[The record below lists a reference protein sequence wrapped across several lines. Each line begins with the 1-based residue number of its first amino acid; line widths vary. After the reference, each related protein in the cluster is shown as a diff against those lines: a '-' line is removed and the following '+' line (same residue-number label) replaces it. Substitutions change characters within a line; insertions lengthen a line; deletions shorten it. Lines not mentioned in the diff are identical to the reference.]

1 MRNAQTK
8 LSNQQALFG
17 AAMRIFR
24 WLVILVVS
32 AAVTDAVA
40 QDYPIKPVRVIVG
53 PGPDIVARIFGQRF
67 TESWGHQTIIE
78 TRPGGGGTVA
88 AETVARASADGYTLL
103 LASAAYTI
111 NAVLQPGSFDLVRDF
126 SAVAF
131 AASSPFL
138 LLVHPSVPARS
149 IQELIALAK
158 SKPAQLNYASSGNGT
173 PPHLAGEMFKSMARV
188 SIVHIPYK
196 NAAPA
201 MVDMI
206 SGQVQMMF
214 AILPLGLPHA
224 QSGKVRA
231 LGVTALKR
239 SALVPEVPTVAE
251 SGLKDYEV
259 IGWNGF
265 LAPAATP
272 KAVVAKVNAEVTRAL
287 KQSEVPQRLAAVGY
301 EPATENTPEQFSSYI
316 KSEIAKWA
324 KVVKDSGAK
333 AD

>member
-1 MRNAQTK
+1 MPQLASLVLLM
-8 LSNQQALFG
+8 LS
-17 AAMRIFR
+17 
-24 WLVILVVS
+24 
-32 AAVTDAVA
+32 AVA
-40 QDYPIKPVRVIVG
+40 TVAHAQEYPTRPLRVIVG

-67 TESWGHQTIIE
+67 TESWGHQTLVE

-88 AETVARASADGYTLL
+88 AETVAKALPDGYTLL

-111 NAVLQPGSFDLVRDF
+111 NAVLQPGPVDLVRDF
-126 SAVAF
+126 SPVAF

-149 IQELIALAK
+149 TQELVALAK
-158 SKPAQLNYASSGNGT
+158 AKPAQLNYASSGNGT
-173 PPHLAGEMFKSMARV
+173 PPHLAGELFKSMAHV
-188 SIVHIPYK
+188 NIVHIPYK

-201 MVDMI
+201 IVDTI
-206 SGQVQMMF
+206 SGQVHMMF

-239 SALVPEVPTVAE
+239 SALVPELPTLAE
-251 SGLKDYEV
+251 AGLNGYEV

-272 KAVVAKVNAEVTRAL
+272 KAVVSKINAEVDRAL
-287 KQSEVPQRLAAVGY
+287 KQSDVPQRLAAVGY
-301 EPATENTPEQFSSYI
+301 EPAGENTPEQFAAYI
-316 KSEIAKWA
+316 KAEIQKWA
-324 KVVKDSGAK
+324 KVVKESGAK

>member
-1 MRNAQTK
+1 MPLLASLVLLM
-8 LSNQQALFG
+8 LS
-17 AAMRIFR
+17 
-24 WLVILVVS
+24 
-32 AAVTDAVA
+32 AVA
-40 QDYPIKPVRVIVG
+40 TVAHSQEYPTRPLRVIVG

-67 TESWGHQTIIE
+67 TESWGHQTLVE

-88 AETVARASADGYTLL
+88 AETVAKALPDGYTLL

-111 NAVLQPGSFDLVRDF
+111 NAVLQPGPVDLVRDF
-126 SAVAF
+126 AAIAF

-149 IQELIALAK
+149 TQELVALAK
-158 SKPAQLNYASSGNGT
+158 AKPAQLNYASSGNGT
-173 PPHLAGEMFKSMARV
+173 PPHLAGELFKSMAHV
-188 SIVHIPYK
+188 NIMHIPYK

-201 MVDMI
+201 IVDTI
-206 SGQVQMMF
+206 SGQVHMMF

-239 SALVPEVPTVAE
+239 SALVAELPTLAE
-251 SGLKDYEV
+251 AGLTGYEV

-272 KAVVAKVNAEVTRAL
+272 KAVVSKINAEVARSL
-287 KQSEVPQRLAAVGY
+287 KQSDVPQRLAAVGY
-301 EPATENTPEQFSSYI
+301 EPASENTPEQFAAYI
-316 KSEIAKWA
+316 KAEIQKWA
-324 KVVKDSGAK
+324 KVVKESGAK

>member
-1 MRNAQTK
+1 MFCVMATVAAAQEFPT
-8 LSNQQALFG
+8 
-17 AAMRIFR
+17 
-24 WLVILVVS
+24 
-32 AAVTDAVA
+32 
-40 QDYPIKPVRVIVG
+40 KPVRVIVG

-88 AETVARASADGYTLL
+88 AETVAKAQPDGYTLL

-111 NAVLQPGSFDLVRDF
+111 NAVLQPGSVDLVRDF
-126 SAVAF
+126 SPVAF

-149 IQELIALAK
+149 VQDLVALAK
-158 SKPAQLNYASSGNGT
+158 SRPAQLNYASSGNGT
-173 PPHLAGEMFKSMARV
+173 PPHLAGELFKSMTHV
-188 SIVHIPYK
+188 NIIHIPYK

-201 MVDMI
+201 MVDTI
-206 SGQVQMMF
+206 SGQVHMMF
-214 AILPLGLPHA
+214 AILPLGLPHV
-224 QSGKVRA
+224 QSARVRA

-239 SALVPEVPTVAE
+239 SVLVADLPTLAE
-251 SGLKDYEV
+251 SGLKGYEV

-272 KAVVAKVNAEVTRAL
+272 KGVVSKVNAEVAGAL
-287 KQSEVPQRLAAVGY
+287 KRSEVPQRLAAVGY
-301 EPATENTPEQFSSYI
+301 EPASENTPEQFGAYI
-316 KSEIAKWA
+316 RAEIAKWA
-324 KVVKDSGAK
+324 KVVKESGAK

>member
-1 MRNAQTK
+1 MPLLASLVLLM
-8 LSNQQALFG
+8 LSA
-17 AAMRIFR
+17 I
-24 WLVILVVS
+24 
-32 AAVTDAVA
+32 AAVAHA
-40 QDYPIKPVRVIVG
+40 QEYPTRPLRVIVG

-67 TESWGHQTIIE
+67 TESWGQQTLVE

-88 AETVARASADGYTLL
+88 AETVAKALPDGYTLL

-111 NAVLQPGSFDLVRDF
+111 NAVLQPGPIDLVRDF
-126 SAVAF
+126 SPVAF

-149 IQELIALAK
+149 TQELVALAK
-158 SKPAQLNYASSGNGT
+158 AKPAQLNYASSGNGT
-173 PPHLAGEMFKSMARV
+173 PPHLAGELFKSMAHV
-188 SIVHIPYK
+188 NIIHIPYK

-201 MVDMI
+201 IVDTI
-206 SGQVQMMF
+206 SGQVHMMF

-231 LGVTALKR
+231 LGVTALRR
-239 SALVPEVPTVAE
+239 SVLVPQLPTLAE
-251 SGLKDYEV
+251 AGLNGYEV

-272 KAVVAKVNAEVTRAL
+272 KAVVSKINAEVARSL

-301 EPATENTPEQFSSYI
+301 EPASENTPEQFAAYI
-316 KSEIAKWA
+316 KAEIQKWA
-324 KVVKDSGAK
+324 KVVKESGAK

>member
-1 MRNAQTK
+1 MPLLASLVLLM
-8 LSNQQALFG
+8 LSA
-17 AAMRIFR
+17 I
-24 WLVILVVS
+24 
-32 AAVTDAVA
+32 AAVAHA
-40 QDYPIKPVRVIVG
+40 QEYPTRPLRVIVG

-67 TESWGHQTIIE
+67 TESWGQQTLVE

-88 AETVARASADGYTLL
+88 AETVAKALPDGYTLL

-111 NAVLQPGSFDLVRDF
+111 NAVLQPGPIDLIRDF
-126 SAVAF
+126 SPVAF

-149 IQELIALAK
+149 TQELVALAK
-158 SKPAQLNYASSGNGT
+158 AKPAQLNYASSGNGT
-173 PPHLAGEMFKSMARV
+173 PPHLAGELFKSMAHV
-188 SIVHIPYK
+188 NIIHIPYK

-201 MVDMI
+201 IVDTI
-206 SGQVQMMF
+206 SGQVHMMF

-231 LGVTALKR
+231 LGVTALRR
-239 SALVPEVPTVAE
+239 SVLVPELPTLAE
-251 SGLKDYEV
+251 TGLNGYEV

-272 KAVVAKVNAEVTRAL
+272 KAVVSKINAEVARSL

-301 EPATENTPEQFSSYI
+301 EPASENTPEQFAAYI
-316 KSEIAKWA
+316 KAEIQKWA
-324 KVVKDSGAK
+324 KVVKESGAK

>member
-1 MRNAQTK
+1 MPLLASLVLLM
-8 LSNQQALFG
+8 LS
-17 AAMRIFR
+17 
-24 WLVILVVS
+24 
-32 AAVTDAVA
+32 AVA
-40 QDYPIKPVRVIVG
+40 NVANSQEYPTRPLRVIVG

-67 TESWGHQTIIE
+67 TESWGHQTLVE

-88 AETVARASADGYTLL
+88 AETVAKALPDGYTLL

-111 NAVLQPGSFDLVRDF
+111 NAVLQPGPVDLIRDF
-126 SAVAF
+126 SPVAF

-149 IQELIALAK
+149 TQELVALAK
-158 SKPAQLNYASSGNGT
+158 AKPAQLNYASSGNGT
-173 PPHLAGEMFKSMARV
+173 PPHLAGELFKSLAHV
-188 SIVHIPYK
+188 NIIHIPYK

-201 MVDMI
+201 IVDTI
-206 SGQVQMMF
+206 SGQVHMMF

-239 SALVPEVPTVAE
+239 SALVPELPTLAE
-251 SGLKDYEV
+251 AGLNGYEV

-272 KAVVAKVNAEVTRAL
+272 KAVVSKINSEVTRSL
-287 KQSEVPQRLAAVGY
+287 KQSDVPQRLAAVGY
-301 EPATENTPEQFSSYI
+301 EPASENTPEQFAAYI
-316 KSEIAKWA
+316 KAEIQKWA
-324 KVVKDSGAK
+324 KVVKESGAK

>member
-1 MRNAQTK
+1 MALLASLVLLM
-8 LSNQQALFG
+8 LSA
-17 AAMRIFR
+17 I
-24 WLVILVVS
+24 
-32 AAVTDAVA
+32 AAVAHA
-40 QDYPIKPVRVIVG
+40 QEYPTRPLRVIVG

-67 TESWGHQTIIE
+67 TESWGQQTLVE

-88 AETVARASADGYTLL
+88 AETVAKALPDGYTLL

-111 NAVLQPGSFDLVRDF
+111 NAVLQPGPIDLIRDF
-126 SAVAF
+126 SPVAF

-149 IQELIALAK
+149 TQELVALAK
-158 SKPAQLNYASSGNGT
+158 AKPAQLNYASSGNGT
-173 PPHLAGEMFKSMARV
+173 PPHLAGELFKSMAHV
-188 SIVHIPYK
+188 NIIHIPYK

-201 MVDMI
+201 IVDTI
-206 SGQVQMMF
+206 SGQVHMMF

-231 LGVTALKR
+231 LGVTALRR
-239 SALVPEVPTVAE
+239 SVLVPELPTLAE
-251 SGLKDYEV
+251 TGLNGYEV

-272 KAVVAKVNAEVTRAL
+272 KAVVSKINAEVARSL

-301 EPATENTPEQFSSYI
+301 EPASENTPEQFAAYI
-316 KSEIAKWA
+316 KAEIQKWA
-324 KVVKDSGAK
+324 KVVKESGAK

>member
-1 MRNAQTK
+1 MPLLASLVLLM
-8 LSNQQALFG
+8 LS
-17 AAMRIFR
+17 
-24 WLVILVVS
+24 
-32 AAVTDAVA
+32 AVA
-40 QDYPIKPVRVIVG
+40 NVANSQEYPTRPLRVIVG

-67 TESWGHQTIIE
+67 TESWGHQTLVE

-88 AETVARASADGYTLL
+88 AETVAKALPDGYTLL

-111 NAVLQPGSFDLVRDF
+111 NAVLQPGPVDLMRDF
-126 SAVAF
+126 SPVAF

-149 IQELIALAK
+149 TQELVALAK
-158 SKPAQLNYASSGNGT
+158 AKPAQLNYASSGNGT
-173 PPHLAGEMFKSMARV
+173 PPHLAGELFKSLAHV
-188 SIVHIPYK
+188 NIIHIPYK

-201 MVDMI
+201 IVDTI
-206 SGQVQMMF
+206 SGQVHMMF

-239 SALVPEVPTVAE
+239 SALVPELPTLAE
-251 SGLKDYEV
+251 AGLNGYEV

-272 KAVVAKVNAEVTRAL
+272 KAVVSKINSEVTRSL
-287 KQSEVPQRLAAVGY
+287 KQSDVPQRLAAVGY
-301 EPATENTPEQFSSYI
+301 EPASENTPEQFAAYI
-316 KSEIAKWA
+316 KAEIQKWA
-324 KVVKDSGAK
+324 KVVKESGAK

>member
-1 MRNAQTK
+1 MPLLASLVLLM
-8 LSNQQALFG
+8 LSA
-17 AAMRIFR
+17 I
-24 WLVILVVS
+24 
-32 AAVTDAVA
+32 AAVAHA
-40 QDYPIKPVRVIVG
+40 QEYPTRPLRVIVG

-67 TESWGHQTIIE
+67 TESWGQQTLVE

-88 AETVARASADGYTLL
+88 AETVAKALPDGYTLL

-111 NAVLQPGSFDLVRDF
+111 NAVLQPGPIDLVRDF
-126 SAVAF
+126 SPVAF

-149 IQELIALAK
+149 TQELVALAK
-158 SKPAQLNYASSGNGT
+158 AKPAQLNYASSGNGT
-173 PPHLAGEMFKSMARV
+173 PPHLAGELFKSMAHV
-188 SIVHIPYK
+188 NIIHIPYK

-201 MVDMI
+201 IVDTI
-206 SGQVQMMF
+206 SGQVHMMF

-231 LGVTALKR
+231 LGVTALRR
-239 SALVPEVPTVAE
+239 SVIVPELPTLAE
-251 SGLKDYEV
+251 AGLNGYEV

-272 KAVVAKVNAEVTRAL
+272 KAVVSKINAEVARSL

-301 EPATENTPEQFSSYI
+301 EPASENTPEQFAAYI
-316 KSEIAKWA
+316 KAEIQKWA
-324 KVVKDSGAK
+324 KVVKESGAK